1 VTNNCPTCGAVIDP
15 LRAPVARIVEG
26 RVRTYCSRSCADGAA
41 AVAKVTAAAADASEA
56 IQRRSGPIAMP
67 GAAAAPSVV
76 DEHDQEH
83 DEHPRSATEHRRR
96 RNRRV
101 MWLSAGIVTGGMA
114 VAVIQTVSPS
124 SPHQVAAEDGAP
136 ATSHTDAGA
145 TSTGDQAPVFNPK
158 DPVQVRDR
166 AVAEL
171 RELLPAPVEKDAKG
185 AHVTRVAK
193 EAARALARTRD
204 QAALDVLARA
214 LADEPAGFGRVEL
227 AYALARGGDARGTK
241 DLVAALKASGRD
253 VRADAARAL
262 ALLGDPRAVPVLQQ
276 MLGVSQLEV
285 GAAVA
290 LAPLR
295 DKKALELLDEVR
307 KDEKRSREDRW
318 RALVALGVA
327 GRADVAADLR
337 AVLDQ
342 REYNVGAAEALARLG
357 DAAAKPV
364 LVADLSSPS
373 LQVGAA
379 LGLRRLEPGL
389 DPSPYLPALVTTLDS
404 GKDTARV
411 SAAEAILV
419 LTGPPEIAERD

>member
-1 VTNNCPTCGAVIDP
+1 MTNNCPTCGAAIDP
-15 LRAPVARIVEG
+15 LRAPVARIVDG
-26 RVRTYCSRSCADGAA
+26 RVRTYCSKSCADGAA

-56 IQRRSGPIAMP
+56 IQRRSGPIT
-67 GAAAAPSVV
+67 APRAL
-76 DEHDQEH
+76 DDETEHDQAR
-83 DEHPRSATEHRRR
+83 DEHPRSATESRRR

-114 VAVIQTVSPS
+114 VAIIQTVSPS

-136 ATSHTDAGA
+136 PAHADAGSSA
-145 TSTGDQAPVFNPK
+145 TAEQPPVFDPH
-158 DPVQVRDR
+158 DPVQVHDR

-171 RELLPAPVEKDAKG
+171 RALLPTTDAK
-185 AHVTRVAK
+185 VTRVAK

-204 QAALDVLARA
+204 KAALDVLARA

-227 AYALARGGDARGTK
+227 AYALARGGDPRGTK
-241 DLVAALKASGRD
+241 DLVASLKAPGRD

-262 ALLGDPRAVPVLQQ
+262 ALLGDARAVPTLQG
-276 MLGVSQLEV
+276 MIGVSQLEV

-290 LAPLR
+290 LAPLK
-295 DKKALELLDEVR
+295 DKKALALLDEVR
-307 KDEKRSREDRW
+307 ADPKRSREDQW

-327 GRADVAADLR
+327 GRTDVAADLR

-357 DAAAKPV
+357 DQAARPV
-364 LVADLSSPS
+364 LETDLTSPS

-379 LGLRRLEPGL
+379 LGLRRLDPKL
-389 DPSPYLPALVTTLDS
+389 DPSPYLPALVTSLDS

-419 LTGPPEIAERD
+419 LTGPPEIVERD